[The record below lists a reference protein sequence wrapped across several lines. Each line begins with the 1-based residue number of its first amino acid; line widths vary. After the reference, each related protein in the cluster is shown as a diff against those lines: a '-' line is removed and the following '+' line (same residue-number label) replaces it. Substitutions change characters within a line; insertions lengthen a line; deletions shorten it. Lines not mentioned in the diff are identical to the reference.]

1 LFGRGLTVKQAILA
15 SPFLIPVNGND
26 HDADEALKG
35 LAMEHWPPSANRH
48 DPYMKHDW
56 EQTTQGG
63 EHRKK
68 IRPFEDSLDETLAM
82 AAQLEL
88 LLRLQCAR
96 KSDLASK
103 IGTGNCV
110 CNRTVLEIREAAD
123 KLTKEMGMFGGTV
136 LFAPVNEG
144 LGRIGRVPGIGDH
157 WDLIPS
163 FPSLYTLN
171 DSAALVP
178 MNMLI
183 GVCPSLS
190 IEKWFVAK

>member
-1 LFGRGLTVKQAILA
+1 M
-15 SPFLIPVNGND
+15 NGND
-26 HDADEALKG
+26 HDADEALKA

-48 DPYMKHDW
+48 DPYMKYDW

-88 LLRLQCAR
+88 LLLLKCAR
-96 KSDLASK
+96 KSGLASK
-103 IGTGNCV
+103 IGTGNCLR
-110 CNRTVLEIREAAD
+110 NRTIPEIRAAAE

-136 LFAPVNEG
+136 LFAPVSEG
-144 LGRIGRVPGIGDH
+144 TGRIGRVPEIGEH
-157 WDLIPS
+157 WGLIPS

-171 DSAALVP
+171 ELAVLVP
-178 MNMLI
+178 TNVLI
-183 GVCPSLS
+183 GVCSPVSVDQCGS
-190 IEKWFVAK
+190 